1 METKIYYDNDA
12 NIEILKDKV
21 ISIIGYGNQGRSQA
35 LNLRD
40 SGIENV
46 IVGSIRDASFHQAE
60 DDGFKVYPMDE
71 AIRMSDIIFMLIP
84 DEVASDIYEEVFK
97 PNLKDGA
104 AINFSSAYNITFKNI
119 IPAENLDIIMVAPR
133 MIGEGVR
140 ELYEAG
146 EGFPTFVSVE
156 QDYTGKAKEIA
167 VALAKALGSTKQG
180 AIEVTFNDETYLDL
194 MAEQG
199 IWPII
204 YNIFIEAYKLEIEKG
219 HPSEAVLTEMF
230 MSHEPEVM
238 MRKAAEMGL
247 FKQLPLHS
255 RTSQYGQLR
264 SFGKF
269 DSSSI
274 RSFLEERYQEIE
286 DGTFNKEWLM
296 ELDNKLV
303 NFEEMR
309 EAAYNNEISLS
320 EEEYRKRLK

>member
-12 NIEILKDKV
+12 NLEILKDKV

-35 LNLRD
+35 LNLKD

-46 IVGSIRDASFHQAE
+46 IVGSIKDASYHQAIE
-60 DDGFKVYPMDE
+60 DGFEVYPMEE
-71 AIRMSDIIFMLIP
+71 AISKSDIIFMLIP
-84 DEVASDIYEEVFK
+84 DEVASDVYDNVFK
-97 PNLKDGA
+97 PNLKEGA

-119 IPAENLDIIMVAPR
+119 VPAENLDIIMVAPR

-140 ELYEAG
+140 ELYVAG
-146 EGFPTFVSVE
+146 KGFPTFVSVE
-156 QDYTGKAKEIA
+156 QDYTGNAKEIA

-180 AIEVTFNDETYLDL
+180 AIEVSFNDETYLDL

-204 YNIFIEAYKLEIEKG
+204 YNIFIEAYKLELEKG
-219 HPSEAVLTEMF
+219 HPSEAILTEMF

-264 SFGKF
+264 SFSKF
-269 DSSSI
+269 DSTQI
-274 RSFLEERYQEIE
+274 REFLEERYEDIE
-286 DGTFNKEWLM
+286 NGGFNKEWLR
-296 ELDNKLV
+296 ELDSDLV
-303 NFEEMR
+303 NFEKMR
-309 EAAYNNEISLS
+309 EEAYNNEISKS